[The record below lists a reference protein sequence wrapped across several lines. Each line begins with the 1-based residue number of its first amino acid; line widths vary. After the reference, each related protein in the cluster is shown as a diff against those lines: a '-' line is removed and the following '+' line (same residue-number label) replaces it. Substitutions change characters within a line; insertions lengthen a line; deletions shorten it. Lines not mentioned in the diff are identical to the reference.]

1 MTERRLTD
9 EEIDRLAHRRAGAKL
24 GWYIHA
30 TAYVVVNL
38 VLFGLSQ
45 YAFGHRPWS
54 VFPVVGW
61 GIGLALH
68 GVSVFVLGRGSS
80 VREAM
85 VRKERERLRRELGR
99 PPQ

>member
-1 MTERRLTD
+1 MTEHRLTD
-9 EEIDRLAHRRAGAKL
+9 EEIERLAHRRAGAKL

-38 VLFGLSQ
+38 VLFGFSQ

-54 VFPVVGW
+54 VFPLVGW

-68 GVSVFVLGRGSS
+68 GVSVFVLGRGSG

-85 VRKERERLRRELGR
+85 VRKERERLRRELGG